1 MPLSL
6 RGRLALPLEGREVE
20 LLGGPF
26 EACPPGAFSICLETR
41 AANAW
46 LADVTL
52 PIEDFGTPDPAALK
66 HAVGAALAA
75 LREAPGRPVFVGCRA
90 GLGRTGLFLACLA
103 RAAGV
108 EGDPV
113 DFVRARY
120 HPEAAETE
128 AQRAMARAFTWP

>member
-1 MPLSL
+1 MPPAP
-6 RGRLALPLEGREVE
+6 RGRLPLVLDGREVTV
-20 LLGGPF
+20 LGGPF

-41 AANAW
+41 AQNAW
-46 LADVTL
+46 LADVVL
-52 PIEDFGTPDPAALK
+52 PTEDFGTPDPAALK
-66 HAVGAALAA
+66 QAVAAALEA
-75 LREAPGRPVFVGCRA
+75 LREAPERALYVGCRA

-113 DFVRARY
+113 SYVRAHY

-128 AQRAMARAFTWP
+128 AQQATARAFTWP